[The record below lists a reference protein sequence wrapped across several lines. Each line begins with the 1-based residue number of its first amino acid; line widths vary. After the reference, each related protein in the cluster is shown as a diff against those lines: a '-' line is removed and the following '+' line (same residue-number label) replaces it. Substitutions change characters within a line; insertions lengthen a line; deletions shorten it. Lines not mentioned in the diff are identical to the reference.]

1 MIYTH
6 GFMHTN
12 INAYLHAYIIIV
24 YMMISDDDEDDD
36 DDDDNNS
43 KAYINT
49 YSTCIHHG
57 IHTYIHTHTYMQ
69 TSVHPYI
76 RLYIHT
82 CTYMQNAHA
91 LFIHIYVVLN
101 LYSLRIVYNAQHLM
115 LSVYSAQYILHI
127 IHNEQNSYTLYIM
140 SNTVKLL
147 IVYNAHR
154 VSSFQGL
161 FRLFRLLLTSRKC
174 DRKQEMISSI
184 VRANL
189 LSESTQSW
197 ILDESSLMKKLHV

>member
-1 MIYTH
+1 MSHYTVH
-6 GFMHTN
+6 GDVT
-12 INAYLHAYIIIV
+12 LV
-24 YMMISDDDEDDD
+24 C
-36 DDDDNNS
+36 
-43 KAYINT
+43 KAYIYIYIKQEVSEMSHYT
-49 YSTCIHHG
+49 VHG
-57 IHTYIHTHTYMQ
+57 AATLVCKAYIY
-69 TSVHPYI
+69 
-76 RLYIHT
+76 
-82 CTYMQNAHA
+82 
-91 LFIHIYVVLN
+91 IYVVLN

-174 DRKQEMISSI
+174 DRKQEMFSSI

>member
-1 MIYTH
+1 MRKT
-6 GFMHTN
+6 
-12 INAYLHAYIIIV
+12 
-24 YMMISDDDEDDD
+24 SDLVTPSIWRDLRRRQVICCV
-36 DDDDNNS
+36 S
-43 KAYINT
+43 LV
-49 YSTCIHHG
+49 ST
-57 IHTYIHTHTYMQ
+57 
-69 TSVHPYI
+69 
-76 RLYIHT
+76 LD
-82 CTYMQNAHA
+82 
-91 LFIHIYVVLN
+91 LDLDIYVVLN